1 MALRLLIVEVLCFP
15 SGRVSPW
22 SFRVG
27 LPFGLVIV
35 RPLGLLVVGFFVSD
49 PNWLNYVEQYDSD
62 SVLE

>member
-27 LPFGLVIV
+27 LPFGLVN
-35 RPLGLLVVGFFVSD
+35 REPTWTSGFVSD
-49 PNWLNYVEQYDSD
+49 PNWLNYVEQYDFD